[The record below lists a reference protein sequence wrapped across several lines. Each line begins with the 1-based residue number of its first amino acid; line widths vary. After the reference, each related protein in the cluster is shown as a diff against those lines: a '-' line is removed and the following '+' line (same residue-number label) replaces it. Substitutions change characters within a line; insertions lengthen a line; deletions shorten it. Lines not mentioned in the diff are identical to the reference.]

1 MSDIDIRQLLL
12 DAEDNANSG
21 NYIESANLYKKVTI
35 IDDNSSAAWYGLGV
49 IHAKL
54 GNFENSVN
62 SFEQAHRINPDHGPT
77 NANLALILEESDSE
91 RAANFAKMALENI
104 GENKDL
110 LRISKLNIPK
120 EIKLFDSS
128 HSYSEENEEEGIIN
142 IPANAINEEES
153 DDKEELDDKEEAVIA
168 SEEENFQEVEE
179 IDFVNSRTARTSR
192 ANKMSQRGDHALAV
206 NEWKELLKKDS
217 SDVSSWKGL
226 ADALSE
232 AGYVDRANQCL
243 QRVQELI
250 ELEKQEIQIDE
261 KEELENLVSAAKE
274 VKEKMNLHE
283 ENDKANVNESIEWY
297 NKGLILLTENNAN
310 EALNC
315 FNKALS
321 GSPDEEIELRVRIH
335 NGKGHSLYQLNEYA
349 DSIQEYHAA
358 VILDP
363 SSVTGRTL
371 YNMGSSYAAI
381 ELYADAVKC
390 FEQAKGRGLVD
401 EDLKLCKAQINRCKL
416 LIKEQKKLN

>member
-12 DAEDNANSG
+12 DAERNANSG
-21 NYIESANLYKKVTI
+21 NYIVSANLYKKVTI
-35 IDDNSSAAWYGLGV
+35 IDENSSAAWYGLGV

-54 GNFENSVN
+54 GNLENSVN

-77 NANLALILEESDSE
+77 NANLALILEKSDSE
-91 RAANFAKMALENI
+91 RAANFAKMALESI
-104 GENKDL
+104 GENIDL

-120 EIKLFDSS
+120 EIKLFDNS
-128 HSYSEENEEEGIIN
+128 HSYYEGNEKEEIIN
-142 IPANAINEEES
+142 IPANAISDDTDDLDGGEEEI
-153 DDKEELDDKEEAVIA
+153 LP
-168 SEEENFQEVEE
+168 EEEKKQEITEE
-179 IDFVNSRTARTSR
+179 IDFVNSKTARTSR
-192 ANKMSQRGDHALAV
+192 ANKMSLRGEHASAV

-217 SDVSSWKGL
+217 SDISSWQGL

-232 AGYVDRANQCL
+232 AGYLDRANQCL
-243 QRVQELI
+243 QRAQELT
-250 ELEKQEIQIDE
+250 ELGRQEIQVDE
-261 KEELENLVSAAKE
+261 EEEIENLVSAAKE
-274 VKEKMNLHE
+274 VKEKIDSYEIN
-283 ENDKANVNESIEWY
+283 NDGNVNESIEWY

-321 GSPDEEIELRVRIH
+321 GSPEEEIELRVRIH
-335 NGKGHSLYQLNEYA
+335 NGKGHSLYQLNEYSE
-349 DSIQEYHAA
+349 SIQEYHAA

-390 FEQAKGRGLVD
+390 FEQARGRGLVD

>member
-12 DAEDNANSG
+12 DAERNANSG
-21 NYIESANLYKKVTI
+21 NYIVSANLYKKVTI
-35 IDDNSSAAWYGLGV
+35 IDENSSAAWYGLGV

-54 GNFENSVN
+54 GNLENSVN

-77 NANLALILEESDSE
+77 NANLALILEKSDSE
-91 RAANFAKMALENI
+91 RAANFAKMALESI
-104 GENKDL
+104 GENIDL

-120 EIKLFDSS
+120 EIKLFDNS
-128 HSYSEENEEEGIIN
+128 HSYYEGNEKEEIIN
-142 IPANAINEEES
+142 IPANAISDDTDDLDGEEEI
-153 DDKEELDDKEEAVIA
+153 LP
-168 SEEENFQEVEE
+168 EEEKKQEITEE
-179 IDFVNSRTARTSR
+179 IDFVNSKTARTSR
-192 ANKMSQRGDHALAV
+192 ANKMSLRGEHASAV

-217 SDVSSWKGL
+217 SDISSWEGL

-232 AGYVDRANQCL
+232 AGYLDRANQCL
-243 QRVQELI
+243 QRAQELT
-250 ELEKQEIQIDE
+250 ELGRQEIQVDE
-261 KEELENLVSAAKE
+261 EEEIENLVSAAKE
-274 VKEKMNLHE
+274 VKEKIDSYEIN
-283 ENDKANVNESIEWY
+283 NDGNVNESIEWY

-321 GSPDEEIELRVRIH
+321 GSPEEEIELRVRIH

-349 DSIQEYHAA
+349 ESIQEYHAA

-390 FEQAKGRGLVD
+390 FEQARGRGLVD

>member
-12 DAEDNANSG
+12 DAESNANSG
-21 NYIESANLYKKVTI
+21 NYILSANLYKKVTI
-35 IDDNSSAAWYGLGV
+35 IDENSSAAWYGLGV

-54 GNFENSVN
+54 GNLENSVN

-77 NANLALILEESDSE
+77 NANLALILEKSDSE
-91 RAANFAKMALENI
+91 RAANFAKMALESI
-104 GENKDL
+104 GENIDL

-120 EIKLFDSS
+120 EIKLFDNS
-128 HSYSEENEEEGIIN
+128 HSYYEGNEEEEIIN
-142 IPANAINEEES
+142 IPANAISDDTDDLDGGEEEI
-153 DDKEELDDKEEAVIA
+153 LP
-168 SEEENFQEVEE
+168 EEEKKQEITEE
-179 IDFVNSRTARTSR
+179 IDFVNSKTARTSR
-192 ANKMSQRGDHALAV
+192 ANKMSLRGEHASAV

-217 SDVSSWKGL
+217 SDISSWQGL

-232 AGYVDRANQCL
+232 AGYLDRANQCL
-243 QRVQELI
+243 QRAQELT
-250 ELEKQEIQIDE
+250 ELGRQEIQVDE
-261 KEELENLVSAAKE
+261 EEEIENLVSAAKE
-274 VKEKMNLHE
+274 VKEKIDSYEIN
-283 ENDKANVNESIEWY
+283 NDGNVNESIEWY

-349 DSIQEYHAA
+349 ESIQEYHAA

-390 FEQAKGRGLVD
+390 FEQARGRGLVD

>member
-12 DAEDNANSG
+12 DAERNANSG
-21 NYIESANLYKKVTI
+21 NYIVSANLYKKVTI
-35 IDDNSSAAWYGLGV
+35 IDENSSAAWYGLGV

-54 GNFENSVN
+54 GNLENSVN

-77 NANLALILEESDSE
+77 NANLALILEKSDSE
-91 RAANFAKMALENI
+91 RAANFAKMALESI
-104 GENKDL
+104 GENIDL

-120 EIKLFDSS
+120 EIKLFDNS
-128 HSYSEENEEEGIIN
+128 HSYYEVNEEEEIIN
-142 IPANAINEEES
+142 IPANAISDDTDDLDGGEEEI
-153 DDKEELDDKEEAVIA
+153 LP
-168 SEEENFQEVEE
+168 EEEKKQEITEE
-179 IDFVNSRTARTSR
+179 IDFVNSKTARTSR
-192 ANKMSQRGDHALAV
+192 ANKMSLRGEHASAV

-217 SDVSSWKGL
+217 SDISSWEGL

-232 AGYVDRANQCL
+232 AGYLDRANQCL
-243 QRVQELI
+243 QRAQELT
-250 ELEKQEIQIDE
+250 ELGRQEIQVDE
-261 KEELENLVSAAKE
+261 EEEIENLVSAAKE
-274 VKEKMNLHE
+274 VKEKIDSYEIN
-283 ENDKANVNESIEWY
+283 NDGNVNESIEWY

-349 DSIQEYHAA
+349 ESIQEYHAA

-390 FEQAKGRGLVD
+390 FEQARGRGLVD

>member
-12 DAEDNANSG
+12 DAERNANSG
-21 NYIESANLYKKVTI
+21 NYIVSANLYKKVTI
-35 IDDNSSAAWYGLGV
+35 IDENSSAAWYGLGV

-54 GNFENSVN
+54 GNLENSVN

-77 NANLALILEESDSE
+77 NANLALILEKSDSE
-91 RAANFAKMALENI
+91 RAANFAKMALESI
-104 GENKDL
+104 GENIDL

-120 EIKLFDSS
+120 EIELFDN
-128 HSYSEENEEEGIIN
+128 SYSYYEGNEEEEIIN
-142 IPANAINEEES
+142 IPANAISDDTDYLDGGEEEI
-153 DDKEELDDKEEAVIA
+153 LP
-168 SEEENFQEVEE
+168 EEEKKQEITEE
-179 IDFVNSRTARTSR
+179 IDFVNSKTARTSR
-192 ANKMSQRGDHALAV
+192 ANKMSLRGEHASAV

-217 SDVSSWKGL
+217 SDISSWEGL

-232 AGYVDRANQCL
+232 AGYLDRANQCL
-243 QRVQELI
+243 QRAQELT
-250 ELEKQEIQIDE
+250 ELGRQEIQVDE
-261 KEELENLVSAAKE
+261 EEEIENLVSAAKE
-274 VKEKMNLHE
+274 VKEKMDSYEIN
-283 ENDKANVNESIEWY
+283 NDGNVNESIEWY

-349 DSIQEYHAA
+349 ESIQEYHAA

-390 FEQAKGRGLVD
+390 FEQARGRGLGD

>member
-12 DAEDNANSG
+12 DAERNANSG
-21 NYIESANLYKKVTI
+21 NYIVSANLYKKVTI
-35 IDDNSSAAWYGLGV
+35 IDENSSAAWYGLGV

-54 GNFENSVN
+54 GNLENSVN

-77 NANLALILEESDSE
+77 NANLALILEKSDSE
-91 RAANFAKMALENI
+91 RAANFAKMALESI
-104 GENKDL
+104 GENIDL

-120 EIKLFDSS
+120 EIKLFDNS
-128 HSYSEENEEEGIIN
+128 HSYYEANEEEEIIN
-142 IPANAINEEES
+142 IPANAISDDTDDLDGGEEEI
-153 DDKEELDDKEEAVIA
+153 LP
-168 SEEENFQEVEE
+168 EEEKKQEITEE
-179 IDFVNSRTARTSR
+179 IDFVNSKTARTSR
-192 ANKMSQRGDHALAV
+192 ANKMSLRGEHASAV

-217 SDVSSWKGL
+217 SDISSWEGL

-232 AGYVDRANQCL
+232 AGYLDRANQCL
-243 QRVQELI
+243 QRAQELT
-250 ELEKQEIQIDE
+250 ELGRQEIQVDE
-261 KEELENLVSAAKE
+261 EEEIENLVSAAKE
-274 VKEKMNLHE
+274 VKEKIDSYEIN
-283 ENDKANVNESIEWY
+283 NDGNVNESIEWY

-349 DSIQEYHAA
+349 ESIQEYHAA

-390 FEQAKGRGLVD
+390 FEQARGRGLVD

>member
-12 DAEDNANSG
+12 DAERNANSG
-21 NYIESANLYKKVTI
+21 NYIVSANLYKKVTI
-35 IDDNSSAAWYGLGV
+35 IDENSSAAWYGLGV

-54 GNFENSVN
+54 GNLENSVN

-77 NANLALILEESDSE
+77 NANLALILEKSDSE
-91 RAANFAKMALENI
+91 RAANFAKMALESI
-104 GENKDL
+104 GENIDL

-120 EIKLFDSS
+120 EIKLFDNS
-128 HSYSEENEEEGIIN
+128 HSYYEGNEKEEIIN
-142 IPANAINEEES
+142 IPANAISDDTDDLDGGEEEI
-153 DDKEELDDKEEAVIA
+153 LP
-168 SEEENFQEVEE
+168 EEEKKQEITEE
-179 IDFVNSRTARTSR
+179 IDFVNSKTARTSR
-192 ANKMSQRGDHALAV
+192 ANKMSLRGEHASAV

-217 SDVSSWKGL
+217 SDISSWEGL

-232 AGYVDRANQCL
+232 AGYLDRANQCL
-243 QRVQELI
+243 QRAQELT
-250 ELEKQEIQIDE
+250 ELGRQEIQVDE
-261 KEELENLVSAAKE
+261 EEEIENLVSAAKE
-274 VKEKMNLHE
+274 VKEKIDSYEIN
-283 ENDKANVNESIEWY
+283 NDGNVNESIEWY

-349 DSIQEYHAA
+349 ESIQEYHAA

-390 FEQAKGRGLVD
+390 FEQARGRGLVD

>member
-12 DAEDNANSG
+12 DAEGNANSE

-35 IDDNSSAAWYGLGV
+35 IDENSSAAWYGLGV

-54 GNFENSVN
+54 GNLGSSIN
-62 SFEQAHRINPDHGPT
+62 SFEHAHRINPDHGPT
-77 NANLALILEESDSE
+77 NANLALILEKSDSE
-91 RAANFAKMALENI
+91 RAANFAKMALESI
-104 GENKDL
+104 GENIEL

-120 EIKLFDSS
+120 EIKLFDNS
-128 HSYSEENEEEGIIN
+128 HSYSEGNEEEVFVN
-142 IPANAINEEES
+142 IPAKPITDGDSADKIVENDEE
-153 DDKEELDDKEEAVIA
+153 DVNL
-168 SEEENFQEVEE
+168 QEVEE
-179 IDFVNSRTARTSR
+179 IDFVNSKTARTSR
-192 ANKMSQRGDHALAV
+192 AGKMSKRGDHALAV

-217 SDVSSWKGL
+217 SDISSWKGL

-261 KEELENLVSAAKE
+261 KEEIENLVSAAKE

-283 ENDKANVNESIEWY
+283 ENNEGNVNESIEWY

-349 DSIQEYHAA
+349 ESIQEYHTA

-381 ELYADAVKC
+381 ELYSDAVKC
-390 FEQAKGRGLVD
+390 FEQAKGRGLGD

>member
-12 DAEDNANSG
+12 DAERNANSG
-21 NYIESANLYKKVTI
+21 NYIVSANLYKKVTI
-35 IDDNSSAAWYGLGV
+35 IDENSSAAWYGLGV

-54 GNFENSVN
+54 GNLENSVN

-77 NANLALILEESDSE
+77 NANLALILEKSDSE
-91 RAANFAKMALENI
+91 RAANFAKMALESI
-104 GENKDL
+104 GENIDL

-120 EIKLFDSS
+120 EIKLFDNS
-128 HSYSEENEEEGIIN
+128 HSYYEGNEEEEIIN
-142 IPANAINEEES
+142 IPANAISDDTDDLDGGEEEI
-153 DDKEELDDKEEAVIA
+153 LP
-168 SEEENFQEVEE
+168 EEEKKQEITEE
-179 IDFVNSRTARTSR
+179 IDFVNSKTARTSR
-192 ANKMSQRGDHALAV
+192 ANKMSLRGEHASAV

-217 SDVSSWKGL
+217 SDISSWEGL

-232 AGYVDRANQCL
+232 AGYLDRANQCL
-243 QRVQELI
+243 QRAQELT
-250 ELEKQEIQIDE
+250 ELGRQEIQVDE
-261 KEELENLVSAAKE
+261 EEEIENLVSAAKE
-274 VKEKMNLHE
+274 VKEKIDSYEIN
-283 ENDKANVNESIEWY
+283 NDGNVNESIEWY

-349 DSIQEYHAA
+349 ESIQEYHAA

-390 FEQAKGRGLVD
+390 FEQARGRGLVD

>member
-12 DAEDNANSG
+12 DAERNANSG
-21 NYIESANLYKKVTI
+21 NYIVSANLYKKVTI
-35 IDDNSSAAWYGLGV
+35 IDENSSAAWYGLGV

-54 GNFENSVN
+54 GNLENSVN

-77 NANLALILEESDSE
+77 NANLALILEKSDSE
-91 RAANFAKMALENI
+91 RAANFAKMALESI
-104 GENKDL
+104 GENIDL

-120 EIKLFDSS
+120 EIKLFDNS
-128 HSYSEENEEEGIIN
+128 HSYYEVNEEEEIIN
-142 IPANAINEEES
+142 IPANAISDDTDDLDGGEEEI
-153 DDKEELDDKEEAVIA
+153 LP
-168 SEEENFQEVEE
+168 EEEKKQEITEE
-179 IDFVNSRTARTSR
+179 IDFVNSKTARTSR
-192 ANKMSQRGDHALAV
+192 ANKMSLRGEHASAV

-217 SDVSSWKGL
+217 SDISSWQGL

-232 AGYVDRANQCL
+232 AGYLDRANQCL
-243 QRVQELI
+243 QRAQELT
-250 ELEKQEIQIDE
+250 ELGRQEIQVDE
-261 KEELENLVSAAKE
+261 EEEIENLVSAAKE
-274 VKEKMNLHE
+274 VKEKIDSYEIN
-283 ENDKANVNESIEWY
+283 NDGNVNESIEWY

-349 DSIQEYHAA
+349 ESIQEYHAA

-390 FEQAKGRGLVD
+390 FEQARGRGLVD

>member
-12 DAEDNANSG
+12 DAERNANSG
-21 NYIESANLYKKVTI
+21 NYIVSANLYKKVTI
-35 IDDNSSAAWYGLGV
+35 IDENSSAAWYGLGV

-54 GNFENSVN
+54 GNLENSVN

-77 NANLALILEESDSE
+77 NANLALILEKSDSE
-91 RAANFAKMALENI
+91 RAANFAKMALESI
-104 GENKDL
+104 GENIDL

-120 EIKLFDSS
+120 EIKLFDNS
-128 HSYSEENEEEGIIN
+128 HSYYEGNEEEEIIN
-142 IPANAINEEES
+142 IPANAISDDTDDLDGGEEEI
-153 DDKEELDDKEEAVIA
+153 LP
-168 SEEENFQEVEE
+168 EEEKKQEITEE
-179 IDFVNSRTARTSR
+179 IDFVNSKTARTSR
-192 ANKMSQRGDHALAV
+192 ANKMSLRGEHASAV

-217 SDVSSWKGL
+217 SDISSWQGL

-232 AGYVDRANQCL
+232 AGYLDRANQCL
-243 QRVQELI
+243 QRAQELT
-250 ELEKQEIQIDE
+250 ELGRQEIQVDE
-261 KEELENLVSAAKE
+261 EEEIENLVSAAKE
-274 VKEKMNLHE
+274 VKEKIDSYEIN
-283 ENDKANVNESIEWY
+283 NDGNVNESIEWY

-349 DSIQEYHAA
+349 ESIQEYHAA

-390 FEQAKGRGLVD
+390 FEQARGRGLVD